1 MIYNDTI
8 KIYKFYV
15 HNRMANATPRK
26 LHNVRL
32 HCTLSNFNTQSQF
45 NLHIRLNQ
53 MCESEENGKT
63 FS

>member
-32 HCTLSNFNTQSQF
+32 HCTISN
-45 NLHIRLNQ
+45 
-53 MCESEENGKT
+53 
-63 FS
+63 

>member
-1 MIYNDTI
+1 
-8 KIYKFYV
+8 
-15 HNRMANATPRK
+15 MANATPRK